1 VERGVRYVQLFD
13 WGWDCHGTGTGDDIV
28 KHLPEKCR
36 EVDRPIAALLA
47 DLKRR
52 GLLEETLVIWGGEFG
67 RTSMNEARGG
77 SKFLGRDHHPHCF
90 SIWMAG
96 GGIKPGITV
105 GATDDLGYHI
115 VNNPV
120 SIHDLQA
127 TILHLLGLD
136 AWKLTYPYQ
145 GLNQKLIGPEGEAK
159 IRKELLA

>member
-1 VERGVRYVQLFD
+1 M
-13 WGWDCHGTGTGDDIV
+13 
-28 KHLPEKCR
+28 
-36 EVDRPIAALLA
+36 DRPIAALVS

-52 GLLEETLVIWGGEFG
+52 GLLEDTLVIWGGEFG

-105 GATDDLGYHI
+105 GATDELGYHI
-115 VNNPV
+115 VDNPV

-136 AWKLTYPYQ
+136 AWKLAYAYQ

-159 IRKELLA
+159 IRKELLSLEAGAIVRLAGQKDRLRWPDARERQGRVAYAVIS

>member
-1 VERGVRYVQLFD
+1 MRYVQLFD
-13 WGWDCHGTGTGDDIV
+13 WGWDCHGTGAGDDIV
-28 KHLPEKCR
+28 KHLPEKCK

-52 GLLEETLVIWGGEFG
+52 GLLDETLVIWGGEFG

-90 SIWMAG
+90 TIWMAG

-105 GATDDLGYHI
+105 GATDDLGYTI
-115 VNNPV
+115 TENPV

-136 AWKLTYPYQ
+136 AWKLTYAYQ